1 MKRRLLAII
10 IMLSLF
16 SVVLAESNS
25 FITRKLDW
33 YSRESASKAPIPEG
47 LSEREIE
54 IYRAGYADGHY
65 DALHPAFVEGLYVL
79 NTKTKK
85 FHLSN
90 CMNTLLILSE
100 NREHTELSSEIL
112 MNEGYKGNKYK
123 PCGECH
129 PER

>member
-54 IYRAGYADGHY
+54 IYQAGYADGHY
-65 DALHPAFVEGLYVL
+65 DALHPAFEEGLYVI

-90 CMNTLLILSE
+90 CMTTLTIDAE
-100 NREHTELSSEIL
+100 NRKHSYETPEAL
-112 MNEGYKGNKYK
+112 MEQGYK
-123 PCGECH
+123 PCGQCN